1 MKQITH
7 IPKFRRFVIQNFPF
21 IEEDFDALTDYG
33 LISKIVE
40 YLNTVIDSQNDL
52 SDNFTELNNA
62 FIELHDYVEH
72 YFDNLDVQQEI
83 NTKLDTMVADGTM
96 DELLNRILLPYENA
110 ITARVEA
117 VETLANQNSADI
129 TEQAG
134 RIDAL
139 AQLSEGSTTGDAE
152 LIDGRTNFTGRV
164 YDNIGNNIR
173 SFGKAMFKDIT
184 STLTKTSGS
193 YVNVAFNQNA
203 TTGYENYELP
213 TKKGYLYYISCQGQ
227 DNGQTVTRPQ
237 IIFGYNYFY
246 PTNLINGIRND
257 AIILVGDGSTIYV
270 NNRDTFT
277 SVFIGE
283 LNLYRGDDLEQ
294 NYTDITSTMTQSEN
308 TYVTNA
314 GGTASSNNYKMKS
327 FTPTLGKKYVIVTG
341 TQSSD
346 NIQQIYQADSISVKM
361 SGNNCYGCYEVL
373 AKNANTMYINCTNSY
388 DKVFKI
394 YESKESTLIQTNS
407 DINRTIGI
415 TSNAVF
421 CGDSLTYGQAYTSA
435 TSSYQNYYNYPY
447 FMKKLL
453 NLDTIEEY
461 ARGGATATSWWSRF
475 NENITST
482 DSIYF
487 VWLGTN
493 SNFTDTVSTDCAG
506 DDYTQ
511 YAETETGY
519 YGKILGK
526 IKSLSGNKIVMLNTR
541 YAGGGGNVNTN
552 NKVINDLAAKFDAV
566 VVDVKNSDAWTNN
579 NYHTIDGYVNA
590 VHFNTIGNNYIAN
603 IVNNT
608 LQKAITDDPL
618 DFNMK
623 KEHQ

>member
-193 YVNVAFNQNA
+193 YVNIAFNQN
-203 TTGYENYELP
+203 TKTGYENYELP

-270 NNRDTFT
+270 NNSETFT
-277 SVFIGE
+277 NVFIGE

-294 NYTDITSTMTQSEN
+294 NYTDITSTMTETDN
-308 TYVTNA
+308 TYVNNA
-314 GGTASSNNYKMKS
+314 GRIASSNNYIMKS

-341 TQSSD
+341 TLSSD
-346 NIQQIYQADSISVKM
+346 NIQNIYQADSISIKM

-373 AKNANTMYINCTNSY
+373 AKNANTMYINCTHSY
-388 DKVFKI
+388 DRVFKI
-394 YESKESTLIQTNS
+394 YESKESTLIQTSSNV
-407 DINRTIGI
+407 DKTCGI

-482 DSIYF
+482 NSIYF

-526 IKSLSGNKIVMLNTR
+526 IKSLSGNKIVMLNTG

-579 NYHTIDGYVNA
+579 NYHTIDGYVNN

-623 KEHQ
+623 KEHE

>member
-96 DELLNRILLPYENA
+96 DELLNRILLPYETA

-193 YVNVAFNQNA
+193 YVNAAFNQNTA
-203 TTGYENYELP
+203 AGYENYELP

-237 IIFGYNYFY
+237 IMFGYNHFY
-246 PTNLINGIRND
+246 PTNLINGVRND

-277 SVFIGE
+277 NVFIGE
-283 LNLYRGDDLEQ
+283 LNLYRADDLEQ
-294 NYTDITSTMTQSEN
+294 NYTDITANMTQTDN
-308 TYVTNA
+308 TYLANN
-314 GGTASSNNYKMKS
+314 GNTASSTNYKLKT
-327 FTPTLGKKYVIVTG
+327 FTPTLGKKYIIVTG
-341 TQSSD
+341 TLSGD
-346 NIQQIYQADSISVKM
+346 NIQQVYQADSISVKM
-361 SGNNCYGCYEVL
+361 SGNNSYGCYEVL
-373 AKNANTMYINCTNSY
+373 AKNANTMYINCTHSY

-407 DINRTIGI
+407 DINKTIGI

-461 ARGGATATSWWSRF
+461 ARGGATATSWWNRF

-493 SNFTDTVSTDCAG
+493 SNFTDTVATDCAG

-552 NKVINDLAAKFDAV
+552 NKVINDLATKFDAI

-579 NYHTIDGYVNA
+579 NYHTINGYVNA

-603 IVNNT
+603 VVNNT

>member
-62 FIELHDYVEH
+62 FNELHDYVEH

-139 AQLSEGSTTGDAE
+139 AQLTEGSTTGDAE

-164 YDNIGNNIR
+164 YANIGDNIR

-203 TTGYENYELP
+203 VTGYENYELP

-237 IIFGYNYFY
+237 IMFGYNYFY
-246 PTNLINGIRND
+246 PTNLINGVRND

-277 SVFIGE
+277 NVFIGE

-294 NYTDITSTMTQSEN
+294 NYTDITSTMTQTDN

-314 GGTASSNNYKMKS
+314 GSTASSNNYKMKS
-327 FTPTLGKKYVIVTG
+327 FTPTVGKKYIIVTG

-361 SGNNCYGCYEVL
+361 SGNDSYGCYEVL
-373 AKNANTMYINCTNSY
+373 AKNNNTIYINCTHSY

-394 YESKESTLIQTNS
+394 YESKQSTLIQTNS

-461 ARGGATATSWWSRF
+461 ARGGATATSWWNRF
-475 NENITST
+475 NEEIKST
-482 DSIYF
+482 NSIYF

-493 SNFTDTVSTDCAG
+493 SNFTDTVATDCAG

-552 NKVINDLAAKFDAV
+552 NKVINDLATKFDAI

-579 NYHTIDGYVNA
+579 NYHTINGYVNA

-603 IVNNT
+603 VVNNT

>member
-139 AQLSEGSTTGDAE
+139 AQLTEGSTTGDAE

-193 YVNVAFNQNA
+193 YVNIAFNQNT

-277 SVFIGE
+277 NVFIGE

-294 NYTDITSTMTQSEN
+294 NYTDITSTMTQTDN
-308 TYVTNA
+308 TYVRNDGA
-314 GGTASSNNYKMKS
+314 IASSNNYIMKS

-341 TQSSD
+341 TLSSD
-346 NIQQIYQADSISVKM
+346 NIQNVYQADSISIKM

-373 AKNANTMYINCTNSY
+373 AKNANTMYINCTHSY

-461 ARGGATATSWWSRF
+461 ARGGATATSWWNRF

-526 IKSLSGNKIVMLNTR
+526 IKSLPGNKIVMLNIR
-541 YAGGGGNVNTN
+541 YAGSGGNVNTN
-552 NKVINDLAAKFDAV
+552 NKVINDLATKFDAV

-603 IVNNT
+603 VVNNT

-623 KEHQ
+623 KEHE

>member
-62 FIELHDYVEH
+62 FNELHDYVEH

-139 AQLSEGSTTGDAE
+139 AQLTEGSTTGDAE

-164 YDNIGNNIR
+164 YANIGDNIR

-203 TTGYENYELP
+203 VTGYENYELP

-237 IIFGYNYFY
+237 IMFGYNYFY
-246 PTNLINGIRND
+246 PTNLINGVRND

-277 SVFIGE
+277 NVFIGE

-294 NYTDITSTMTQSEN
+294 NYTDITSTMTQTDN

-314 GGTASSNNYKMKS
+314 GRTASSNNYKMKS
-327 FTPTLGKKYVIVTG
+327 FTPTVGKKYIIVTG

-361 SGNNCYGCYEVL
+361 SGNDSYGCYEVL
-373 AKNANTMYINCTNSY
+373 AKNNNTIYINCTHSY

-394 YESKESTLIQTNS
+394 YESKQSTLIQTNS

-461 ARGGATATSWWSRF
+461 ARGGATATSWWNRF
-475 NENITST
+475 NEEIKST
-482 DSIYF
+482 NSIYF

-493 SNFTDTVSTDCAG
+493 SNFTDTVATDCAG

-552 NKVINDLAAKFDAV
+552 NKVINDLATKFDAI

-579 NYHTIDGYVNA
+579 NYHTINGYVNA

-603 IVNNT
+603 VVNNT

>member
-1 MKQITH
+1 MANNIFIDFLPPWIETGVQPAFYDKESGTVLQQTARMYAKVNELVESVNH
-7 IPKFRRFVIQNFPF
+7 QNETIDDY
-21 IEEDFDALTDYG
+21 IEQF
-33 LISKIVE
+33 
-40 YLNTVIDSQNDL
+40 N
-52 SDNFTELNNA
+52 
-62 FIELHDYVEH
+62 ELHDYVDD
-72 YFDNLDVQQEI
+72 YFNNLDVQEEI
-83 NTKLDTMVADGTM
+83 NTKLNTMVADGTM
-96 DELLNRILLPYENA
+96 DEIVDRILGPYEEEITTRVDDIDAKANTNA
-110 ITARVEA
+110 
-117 VETLANQNSADI
+117 QDI
-129 TEQAG
+129 ATQTG

-139 AQLSEGSTTGDAE
+139 AQLTEGSTTGDAE
-152 LIDGRTNFTGRV
+152 LADGRTNFTGRV
-164 YDNIGNNIR
+164 YNNIGNNIR

-184 STLTKTSGS
+184 STLTKTSDS
-193 YVNVAFNQNA
+193 YVNIAFNQNA
-203 TTGYENYELP
+203 VGGYENYELP

-277 SVFIGE
+277 NVFIGE

-294 NYTDITSTMTQSEN
+294 NYTDITSTMTETDN
-308 TYVTNA
+308 TYVNNA
-314 GGTASSNNYKMKS
+314 GRTASSNSYIMKS

-341 TQSSD
+341 TLAND
-346 NIQQIYQADSISVKM
+346 NIQQVYQADSISVKM

-373 AKNANTMYINCTNSY
+373 AKNTNTMYINCTHSY
-388 DKVFKI
+388 DRVFKI
-394 YESKESTLIQTNS
+394 YESKESTLIQTTS
-407 DINRTIGI
+407 DIDKTCGI

-453 NLDTIEEY
+453 NLDTIEELSR
-461 ARGGATATSWWSRF
+461 AGATATSWWERF
-475 NENITST
+475 NENITSSN
-482 DSIYF
+482 SIYF

-493 SNFTDTVSTDCAG
+493 SNFTDTVDTDCAG

-511 YAETETGY
+511 YATTETGY

-526 IKSLSGNKIVMLNTR
+526 IKSLGGNKIVLLNT
-541 YAGGGGNVNTN
+541 YAHGGGGNTNTN
-552 NKVINDLAAKFDAV
+552 NKVINDLATKFDGI
-566 VVDVKNSDAWTNN
+566 VVDIKNSDYSNRD
-579 NYHTIDGYVNA
+579 YHTINGYYNQ

-603 IVNNT
+603 LVKMR
-608 LQKAITDDPL
+608 LQEAIEDDAL
-618 DFNMK
+618 DYNMYK
-623 KEHQ
+623 VHA